1 MKIKINGMDIE
12 VRHADTILEAAL
24 RNGIDVPNLCYD
36 PDLAPNGSCRMCIC
50 EVNGRLMTAC
60 NTFVEENMVVETESE
75 RVVSSRKMNIE
86 LLLARAD
93 ERSNDKLLELKEKYG
108 VDCSRFSLADENAR
122 KDESSLS
129 VVRDS
134 SKCILCGKCVNKC
147 QQTQNVNAICFRG
160 RGSDLRVGT
169 AFDVLLDDT
178 VCVDCGQCVLACPS
192 GALSERDDIL
202 KVRAVIKDPLK
213 HVVVQTA
220 PAIRASIGEEFGMA
234 AGTLVTKKL
243 VGCLKTIGFDT
254 VFDTDFGA
262 DLTIVEESR
271 EFIERITCTGVLP
284 LFTSCCPAWV
294 KYVELFYP
302 EFIDNLSSCKSPHQ
316 MEGAMAKS
324 YYAEKKGI
332 KRENIVVVSIMP
344 CTAKKY
350 ECSRPEL
357 SVDGCADVDFVL
369 TTREIA
375 RFMKQEGVD
384 LNDACECEYD
394 DPLGESSGA
403 GTIFGATGGVMEA
416 ALRTAYEEVT
426 GSGVT
431 DFEFNQIRGLS
442 GIKEGEIIMK
452 GKTYY
457 FAVVHG
463 LFNAGKLMEMLKG
476 GKKCKYHFIEVM
488 ACPGGC
494 IGGGGQPRPT
504 DDEIRK
510 KRIEALYDEDR
521 MQQFRKSHENPS
533 IKKIYEEFLCKPL
546 SEKSYMLLH
555 TKYSRRKIG

>member
-1 MKIKINGMDIE
+1 MKVKINGKDIE
-12 VRHADTILEAAL
+12 ARQEDTVLEAAL

-36 PDLAPNGSCRMCIC
+36 PDLLPNGNCRMCIC
-50 EVNGRLMTAC
+50 EVNGKLMTSC
-60 NTFVEENMVVETESE
+60 NTFVEENMVVETETE
-75 RVVSSRKMNIE
+75 RVVFLRKINIE

-93 ERSNDKLLELKEKYG
+93 ESCNEKLLELKENYG
-108 VDCSRFSLADENAR
+108 VDSSRFSQATKNVR
-122 KDESSLS
+122 KDESSSSIVL
-129 VVRDS
+129 DG

-147 QQTQNVNAICFRG
+147 QQTQNVNAICFRD
-160 RGSDLRVGT
+160 RGSDLSVGT
-169 AFDVLLDDT
+169 AFDATLDDT
-178 VCVDCGQCVLACPS
+178 VCVNCGQCVLACPS
-192 GALSERDDIL
+192 GALSEREDIS
-202 KVRAVIKDPLK
+202 KVRDAIKDPLK

-220 PAIRASIGEEFGMA
+220 PAIRASVGEEFGMA

-243 VGCLKTIGFDT
+243 VCALKKVGFDT

-262 DLTIVEESR
+262 DLTIVEEAA
-271 EFIERITCTGVLP
+271 EFIERISSKGVLP

-316 MEGAMAKS
+316 MEGAMAKT
-324 YYAEKKGI
+324 YYAKKKGI

-350 ECSRPEL
+350 ECSRSEL

-375 RFMKQEGVD
+375 RFMKQDGVD
-384 LNDACECEYD
+384 INDCGECEYD

-403 GTIFGATGGVMEA
+403 GAIFGATGGVMEA

-426 GSGVT
+426 GLRVT

-463 LFNAGKLMEMLKG
+463 LFNAGKLMEMLKE

-504 DDEIRK
+504 NDEIRK

-521 MQQFRKSHENPS
+521 MLQYRKSHENPS
-533 IKKIYEEFLCKPL
+533 IKKIYGEFLGKPL

-555 TKYSRRKIG
+555 TKYSRRKIV